1 MAGPNYGLDKG
12 FEAAG
17 AIRQYRCVELSAI
30 ETVTECNGV
39 NDVVLG
45 ICQDEVSAAD
55 ATNKRVADIRISG
68 ISRAIAGGTITPT
81 TNGGRCTVDAQGRVV
96 AAPVAVGTLYPQVG
110 FVLQA
115 CVVGDHVDVVLTPG
129 VVSNTAVS

>member
-1 MAGPNYGLDKG
+1 
-12 FEAAG
+12 
-17 AIRQYRCVELSAI
+17 
-30 ETVTECNGV
+30 
-39 NDVVLG
+39 
-45 ICQDEVSAAD
+45 
-55 ATNKRVADIRISG
+55 
-68 ISRAIAGGTITPT
+68 
-81 TNGGRCTVDAQGRVV
+81 V